1 MLRPRR
7 VNVRRYRNEVGQ
19 AHRRRFRQQR
29 HNEQRRE
36 KNSLQRDGERQ
47 GAPPHFAFPR
57 ALLGVAFH
65 QTNTQRAEIL
75 SRRASASSGITHL
88 QTFAASDSELLLR
101 RLLQVA
107 LQPPAQRS
115 QGCEGARV
123 LLAFDTGNPR
133 KFPPRCRLGAR
144 RLGILSCGP
153 PKTAEKKSLGGG
165 VAGRFGMRER
175 VAISL

>member
-1 MLRPRR
+1 MYGGIGTKLGRLTGGVFASSGTMSSAARR
-7 VNVRRYRNEVGQ
+7 IVCSVTES
-19 AHRRRFRQQR
+19 AKARRRTLRSRARCSASPSIKQTRSEPRF
-29 HNEQRRE
+29 
-36 KNSLQRDGERQ
+36 SL
-47 GAPPHFAFPR
+47 
-57 ALLGVAFH
+57 
-65 QTNTQRAEIL
+65 AEL
-75 SRRASASSGITHL
+75 SASSGITHL